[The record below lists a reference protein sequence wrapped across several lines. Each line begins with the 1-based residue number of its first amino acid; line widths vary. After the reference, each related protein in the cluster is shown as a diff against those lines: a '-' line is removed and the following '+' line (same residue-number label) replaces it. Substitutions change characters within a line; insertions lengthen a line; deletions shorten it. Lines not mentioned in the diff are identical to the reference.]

1 MPLVGEYAEALE
13 GDVTTPALS
22 WLATL
27 AAQLPAN
34 SRVSVAANPENAWST
49 SDYLLRS
56 IEYQLRAFVW
66 AMAGGDKVGAKPE
79 PIYSPGEFA
88 RHEEAVE
95 QAERMAHNVASVL
108 GISLGGE

>member
-1 MPLVGEYAEALE
+1 MGDYAEALE
-13 GDVTTPALS
+13 GDETTPVIS
-22 WLATL
+22 WLAAL

-49 SDYLLRS
+49 SDYLLRN
-56 IEYQLRAFVW
+56 IEYQVRAFAW
-66 AMAGGDKVGAKPE
+66 AFAGGDKVGAKPE

-88 RHEEAVE
+88 RHEGAIEEA
-95 QAERMAHNVASVL
+95 ARMAHNVASVL

>member
-1 MPLVGEYAEALE
+1 MGDYAEALE
-13 GDVTTPALS
+13 GDETTPLVL
-22 WLATL
+22 WLAAL

-79 PIYSPGEFA
+79 PVYSPGEFA
-88 RHEEAVE
+88 RHEDAVAD
-95 QAERMAHNVASVL
+95 AERMAHNVASVL

>member
-1 MPLVGEYAEALE
+1 MPLVGEYADALE
-13 GDVTTPALS
+13 GDRTTPALL

-79 PIYSPGEFA
+79 PVYSPGEFA
-88 RHEEAVE
+88 RHEEAVAD
-95 QAERMAHNVASVL
+95 AERMARNVAAVL
-108 GISLGGE
+108 GLGGE

>member
-1 MPLVGEYAEALE
+1 MGEYADALE
-13 GDVTTPALS
+13 GDRTTPALL

-56 IEYQLRAFVW
+56 IEYQLRAFAW

-79 PIYSPGEFA
+79 PIYSPGESA
-88 RHEEAVE
+88 RHEKAVE
-95 QAERMAHNVASVL
+95 EAERMASSVAAVL
-108 GISLGGE
+108 GLGGE